1 MNCKFLVCFW
11 LKHSFARIIVILGNS
26 YFKLGKCL
34 KSGTVQY
41 IVVYMFDRFARNRRD
56 SIMYKEMPKE
66 EGIKVLSALEP
77 IAEDERARRK
87 V

>member
-11 LKHSFARIIVILGNS
+11 LKHSFAQIIVILDNS
-26 YFKLGKCL
+26 YFKLCKSL
-34 KSGTVQY
+34 KSGTFQY

-56 SIMYKEMPKE
+56 SIMYKEMLKE
-66 EGIKVLSALEP
+66 ESIKVLSALEP

>member
-1 MNCKFLVCFW
+1 MLPEQF
-11 LKHSFARIIVILGNS
+11 
-26 YFKLGKCL
+26 
-34 KSGTVQY
+34 T
-41 IVVYMFDRFARNRRD
+41 NR
-56 SIMYKEMPKE
+56 MKEMLKE